1 MGAWHKRRGSG
12 PRGFWRVGMKGRLN
26 SAILGLVA
34 FNLLAMLAVFLLAYG
49 AGAKSGGTALW
60 NFGALRSEA
69 LFPLLGAAGVLV
81 VGSLIV
87 FFRLSNSICEPVG
100 ALVEFAEQVS
110 EGEFGARLDGE
121 GKDDFAYVAQRL
133 NKAAAQAAKS
143 MQDEQAQRDLQRS
156 VTEFLAVVSQ
166 IARGDLTLRGSVTSD
181 ALGNVVDSV
190 NYMLDNFTSV
200 LRRVRD
206 AANDVSAS
214 ANQIMGASETMATG
228 ATQQDHEITNTSS
241 AVEELTVSMKQVSN
255 NAEASAEAARRA
267 LDAAEQGNRSVRD
280 TLEGMQR
287 IRSSVQATAKKIKSL
302 GDRSLEI
309 SEIINVIN
317 DITEQTNLLALNA
330 AIEAARAGE
339 AGRGFAVVADEVRK
353 LAEHSRTATKDI
365 AALIKAIQ
373 AETNEAVVVMEEGT
387 REVEVGARL
396 ADQAGKALEAISA
409 VVRQSA
415 ELVQEISLASKQ
427 QVRGTEGVA
436 NAMQIISNIT
446 RQTSQGARQTARST
460 EKMVKMS
467 EQLNEA
473 LSQFRVQPTHGQ
485 PANGQPAN
493 ALPIASQATNAP
505 LAPNQ
510 RKEAQAGAG
519 RG

>member
-1 MGAWHKRRGSG
+1 
-12 PRGFWRVGMKGRLN
+12 MKGRLGSTIWTWVIIN
-26 SAILGLVA
+26 AAVLLSVVVLAYIAGEKSRLPIASALQGEGAIYFLSAIVVAIGMAFVLMVVLGNRVIKPVKELTDFSEKLAAGDYKAKAEVDSDDDFSAIATA
-34 FNLLAMLAVFLLAYG
+34 FNQTSEKVARAVL
-49 AGAKSGGTALW
+49 
-60 NFGALRSEA
+60 NQEA
-69 LFPLLGAAGVLV
+69 QE
-81 VGSLIV
+81 S
-87 FFRLSNSICEPVG
+87 
-100 ALVEFAEQVS
+100 
-110 EGEFGARLDGE
+110 
-121 GKDDFAYVAQRL
+121 
-133 NKAAAQAAKS
+133 
-143 MQDEQAQRDLQRS
+143 LQRS
-156 VTEFLAVVSQ
+156 VTDFLTIVSQ
-166 IARGDLTLRGSVTSD
+166 IGRGDLTLRGKVTSD

-190 NYMLDNFTSV
+190 NYMLDNFTRV
-200 LRRVRD
+200 LERVRKSAID
-206 AANDVSAS
+206 VASNANEILLSSEDMSA
-214 ANQIMGASETMATG
+214 G
-228 ATQQDHEITNTSS
+228 ATQQDQEITNTSS

-267 LDAAEQGNRSVRD
+267 LDAAEQGNRAVRD

-287 IRSSVQATAKKIKSL
+287 IRASVQATAKKIKSL

-387 REVEVGARL
+387 KEVEVGARL
-396 ADQAGKALEAISA
+396 ADQAGKALEAISS

-446 RQTSQGARQTARST
+446 RQTSQGARQTART
-460 EKMVKMS
+460 VEHMVKLS

-473 LSQFRVQPTHGQ
+473 LSQFR
-485 PANGQPAN
+485 
-493 ALPIASQATNAP
+493 IASGNSQTSVGQSAEIA
-505 LAPNQ
+505 AAA
-510 RKEAQAGAG
+510 R
-519 RG
+519 R

>member
-1 MGAWHKRRGSG
+1 
-12 PRGFWRVGMKGRLN
+12 MKGRLSSTIWVVVIVN
-26 SAILGLVA
+26 FVLLMATLV
-34 FNLLAMLAVFLLAYG
+34 LAYT
-49 AGAKSGGTALW
+49 AGEKSGGLALAAAFSAPGITPMLLLIGLVTVVVACFYLLVTLG
-60 NFGALRSEA
+60 NKVVKPVKELAEFSERLAIGDYRSKA
-69 LFPLLGAAGVLV
+69 D
-81 VGSLIV
+81 ID
-87 FFRLSNSICEPVG
+87 SN
-100 ALVEFAEQVS
+100 
-110 EGEFGARLDGE
+110 
-121 GKDDFAYVAQRL
+121 DDFGLIAENFNRTQERMGKAINNQEAQE
-133 NKAAAQAAKS
+133 S
-143 MQDEQAQRDLQRS
+143 LQRS
-156 VTEFLAVVSQ
+156 VTEFLTIVSQ
-166 IARGDLTLRGSVTSD
+166 IARGDLSLRGKVTND

-190 NYMLDNFTSV
+190 NYMLDNFSRV
-200 LRRVRD
+200 LDRVRKS
-206 AANDVSAS
+206 AIDVASS
-214 ANQIMGASETMATG
+214 ANEILLSSEDMANG
-228 ATQQDHEITNTSS
+228 ATQQDQEITNTSS

-267 LDAAEQGNRSVRD
+267 LDAAEQGNRAVRD

-287 IRSSVQATAKKIKSL
+287 IRASVQATAKKIKSL

-387 REVEVGARL
+387 KEVEVGARL
-396 ADQAGKALEAISA
+396 ADQAGKALEAISS

-446 RQTSQGARQTARST
+446 RQTSQGARQTART
-460 EKMVKMS
+460 VENMVKLS

-473 LSQFRVQPTHGQ
+473 LSQFRVSSSG
-485 PANGQPAN
+485 ANLEMRSDLA
-493 ALPIASQATNAP
+493 AAAAT
-505 LAPNQ
+505 
-510 RKEAQAGAG
+510 R
-519 RG
+519 R

>member
-1 MGAWHKRRGSG
+1 
-12 PRGFWRVGMKGRLN
+12 MKGRLSSTIWMIVTVN
-26 SAILGLVA
+26 VVAVLLVLWLAYEAGAHSGGLGLRD
-34 FNLLAMLAVFLLAYG
+34 
-49 AGAKSGGTALW
+49 AGALGGSSGPQL
-60 NFGALRSEA
+60 
-69 LFPLLGAAGVLV
+69 LFAVAIGAAAAIFSISVL
-81 VGSLIV
+81 GSKIV
-87 FFRLSNSICEPVG
+87 KPVQEIT
-100 ALVEFAEQVS
+100 EFS
-110 EGEFGARLDGE
+110 EKIAGGDNNARLE
-121 GKDDFAYVAQRL
+121 ISSQNDFAVVAENWNRL
-133 NKAAAQAAKS
+133 AEKLSRTGRDQ
-143 MQDEQAQRDLQRS
+143 QAQDTLQKS
-156 VTEFLAVVSQ
+156 VTEFLTIVSQ
-166 IARGDLTLRGSVTSD
+166 IARGDLTLRGKVTND

-190 NYMLDNFTSV
+190 NYMLDNFGRV
-200 LRRVRD
+200 IERVRN
-206 AANDVSAS
+206 AAVDVSSS
-214 ANQIMGASETMATG
+214 ANEILISSEEMAGGAS
-228 ATQQDHEITNTSS
+228 QQDQEITNTSS

-280 TLEGMQR
+280 TLDGMQR

-309 SEIINVIN
+309 SEIVNVIN

-387 REVEVGARL
+387 KEVEVGARL
-396 ADQAGKALEAISA
+396 ADQAGKALEAISS

-436 NAMQIISNIT
+436 NAMQIISSIT
-446 RQTSQGARQTARST
+446 RQTSQGTRQTART
-460 EKMVKMS
+460 VEQMVKLS

-473 LSQFRVQPTHGQ
+473 LSQFKISTAPPT
-485 PANGQPAN
+485 P
-493 ALPIASQATNAP
+493 ALPASGRPELVATT
-505 LAPNQ
+505 
-510 RKEAQAGAG
+510 G
-519 RG
+519 RNGGGTR

>member
-1 MGAWHKRRGSG
+1 
-12 PRGFWRVGMKGRLN
+12 MKGRLN
-26 SAILGLVA
+26 STIW
-34 FNLLAMLAVFLLAYG
+34 LLAGVDAIAVGFVLWLAYSAG
-49 AGAKSGGTALW
+49 QHAGGVGITDASNVGNNGAKLLIAGCIG
-60 NFGALRSEA
+60 FGAL
-69 LFPLLGAAGVLV
+69 
-81 VGSLIV
+81 IV
-87 FFRLSNSICEPVG
+87 TFFQLSNRVLDPVKSL
-100 ALVEFAEQVS
+100 ADFAERFS
-110 EGEFGARLDGE
+110 HGDYRARAAVDSH
-121 GKDDFAYVAQRL
+121 DDFAYIAENLNRAAETTSRAIVSQEAQE
-133 NKAAAQAAKS
+133 N
-143 MQDEQAQRDLQRS
+143 LQKS
-156 VTEFLAVVSQ
+156 VTEFLTIVSQ
-166 IARGDLTLRGSVTSD
+166 VARGDLTLRGHVTND

-190 NYMLDNFTSV
+190 NYMLDNFVKV
-200 LRRVRD
+200 LERVRKG
-206 AANDVSAS
+206 AFDVQSS
-214 ANQIMGASETMATG
+214 ANEILIASEEMSTG
-228 ATQQDHEITNTSS
+228 AIQQDQEITNTSS

-287 IRSSVQATAKKIKSL
+287 IRASVQATAKRIKAL

-309 SEIINVIN
+309 SEIVNVIN

-353 LAEHSRTATKDI
+353 LAEHSRAATKDI

-373 AETNEAVVVMEEGT
+373 AETNDAVVVMEEGT
-387 REVEVGARL
+387 KEVEIGAKL
-396 ADQAGKALEAISA
+396 ADQAGRALDAISS

-446 RQTSQGARQTARST
+446 RQTSQGARQTART
-460 EKMVKMS
+460 VEQMVHMS

-473 LSQFRVQPTHGQ
+473 LSQFRVSVAGPNEGR
-485 PANGQPAN
+485 PELVA
-493 ALPIASQATNAP
+493 AT
-505 LAPNQ
+505 
-510 RKEAQAGAG
+510 R
-519 RG
+519 R

>member
-1 MGAWHKRRGSG
+1 
-12 PRGFWRVGMKGRLN
+12 MKGRL
-26 SAILGLVA
+26 STTIWILVGVNIVA
-34 FNLLAMLAVFLLAYG
+34 LLAVLLLGYG
-49 AGAKSGGTALW
+49 AGADAKGLP
-60 NFGALRSEA
+60 LRDAITSSSETGMR
-69 LFPLLGAAGVLV
+69 LLGGLFIALLASIYLLYLLGNRV
-81 VGSLIV
+81 VK
-87 FFRLSNSICEPVG
+87 PVKDL
-100 ALVEFAEQVS
+100 AEFSEKVVS
-110 EGEFGARLDGE
+110 GDYR
-121 GKDDFAYVAQRL
+121 
-133 NKAAAQAAKS
+133 AKS
-143 MQDEQAQRDLQRS
+143 EVDVSNEVGVIADNFAQTAEKLSRAAFNQEAQQSLQRS
-156 VTEFLAVVSQ
+156 VTEFLTVVSQ
-166 IARGDLTLRGSVTSD
+166 VARGDLTLRGEVTSD

-190 NYMLDNFTSV
+190 NYMLDNFAKV
-200 LRRVRD
+200 LERVRK
-206 AANDVSAS
+206 AAIDVSTS
-214 ANQIMGASETMATG
+214 ANEILVSAEEMASGAS
-228 ATQQDHEITNTSS
+228 QQDQEITNTSS

-267 LDAAEQGNRSVRD
+267 LDAAEQGNRAVRD

-287 IRSSVQATAKKIKSL
+287 IRASVQATAKRIKSL

-353 LAEHSRTATKDI
+353 LAEHSRNATKDI

-387 REVEVGARL
+387 KEVEVGARL
-396 ADQAGKALEAISA
+396 ADQAGKALEAISS

-446 RQTSQGARQTARST
+446 RQTSQGARQTAHT
-460 EKMVKMS
+460 VEQMVKLS

-473 LSQFRVQPTHGQ
+473 LSQFRV
-485 PANGQPAN
+485 
-493 ALPIASQATNAP
+493 SQAAAP
-505 LAPNQ
+505 KPTVVAA
-510 RKEAQAGAG
+510 RA
-519 RG
+519 